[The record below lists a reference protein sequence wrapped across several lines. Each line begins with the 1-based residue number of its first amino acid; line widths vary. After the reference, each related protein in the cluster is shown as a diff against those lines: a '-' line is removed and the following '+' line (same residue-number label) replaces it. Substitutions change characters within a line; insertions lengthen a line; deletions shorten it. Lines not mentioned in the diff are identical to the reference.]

1 MSLKKVVKTNEFF
14 LFAIIAVMCVVFG
27 AINPAF
33 FSLANI
39 FDISRSLVETGI
51 FAMGALVVM
60 ISGGIDL
67 SFMAIALFAMHS
79 ISRFGGEYFP
89 DAPFWSLLIMGLAIG
104 ALLGMMNAVLW
115 ASLSCPL

>member
-14 LFAIIAVMCVVFG
+14 LFAIIVVMCAVFG
-27 AINPAF
+27 TINPAF

-79 ISRFGGEYFP
+79 LSYPLCLKAQRIFF
-89 DAPFWSLLIMGLAIG
+89 AQCPFHQAE
-104 ALLGMMNAVLW
+104 
-115 ASLSCPL
+115 